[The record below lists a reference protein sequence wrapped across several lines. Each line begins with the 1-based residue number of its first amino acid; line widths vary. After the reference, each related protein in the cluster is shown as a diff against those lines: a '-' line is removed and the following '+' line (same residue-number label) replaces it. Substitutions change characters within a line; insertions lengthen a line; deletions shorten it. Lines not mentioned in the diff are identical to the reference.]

1 MVSKNMNYFKLTNDG
16 VSVWWS
22 WILVFWFTV
31 LGWLLAQIVITGPIP
46 ELAKAADPNLG
57 FQIDKATENMMQQLD
72 IKKISY
78 FGLIFFFGT
87 LLGLVSWSI
96 NRNLKNTHM
105 KSIRSPDCD
114 WCYSFILWVNKFIST
129 NE

>member
-1 MVSKNMNYFKLTNDG
+1 MVSDKYKLFQTHQRWCFSLVELDTR
-16 VSVWWS
+16 
-22 WILVFWFTV
+22 ILVY
-31 LGWLLAQIVITGPIP
+31 GSRLAPSTNSHNRPYTRTR
-46 ELAKAADPNLG
+46 KAADPNLG

-96 NRNLKNTHM
+96 NRNFKNSYM

-114 WCYSFILWVNKFIST
+114 WCYSFISMG
-129 NE
+129 

>member
-1 MVSKNMNYFKLTNDG
+1 MVSKNINYFKLTNDG

-57 FQIDKATENMMQQLD
+57 VQIDKATENMMQQLD

-96 NRNLKNTHM
+96 NRNFKN
-105 KSIRSPDCD
+105 SI
-114 WCYSFILWVNKFIST
+114 
-129 NE
+129 